1 MISQNSDFK
10 QTIIIGGGTAGW
22 LTALSMVKL
31 PNHGTQVW
39 VIESKDI
46 PNVGAGEGSTP
57 HIVFLLNF
65 LGIDLNE
72 FFLKTAATKKYG
84 IEFENWS
91 GDSEKFK
98 HYFVGNVDSN
108 YAYHFDSQKIINFLK
123 DKALE
128 SGVNYIQDDYVQS
141 FKEGDN
147 IEKIELKENGL
158 MRADF
163 VFDCS
168 GFHRLIIG
176 KEYKPKW
183 VDCGKYLPI
192 KAAIPFTMQR
202 NEKEDRK
209 GVNFT
214 RAVALDHGWVW
225 MIPLQ
230 GRWGCGYCYDSDLIT
245 EEEAK
250 QEVEYCCGK
259 KIFSRFSRP
268 AIKFNTGYYNRLF
281 IGNCMAVGLSG
292 GFFEPLEATS
302 IMTTCM
308 QLNFFLRAKG
318 YNIDQKE
325 FNKTMVKVNEQVL
338 AFLYYHYITKRE
350 DTELWKS
357 FESRP
362 VPKLV
367 KKLVLPNGQLKKITK
382 GEYKKII
389 QANKVYESVFHID
402 SWKAFSNNLIDKHP
416 SVVHNLY
423 SESFWG
429 SLKKKLGF

>member
-1 MISQNSDFK
+1 
-10 QTIIIGGGTAGW
+10 
-22 LTALSMVKL
+22 
-31 PNHGTQVW
+31 
-39 VIESKDI
+39 
-46 PNVGAGEGSTP
+46 
-57 HIVFLLNF
+57 
-65 LGIDLNE
+65 
-72 FFLKTAATKKYG
+72 
-84 IEFENWS
+84 
-91 GDSEKFK
+91 
-98 HYFVGNVDSN
+98 
-108 YAYHFDSQKIINFLK
+108 
-123 DKALE
+123 
-128 SGVNYIQDDYVQS
+128 
-141 FKEGDN
+141 
-147 IEKIELKENGL
+147 

-176 KEYKPKW
+176 KEYKSKW

-209 GVNFT
+209 GVTYT

-230 GRWGCGYCYDSDLIT
+230 GRWGCGYCHDSDLVT

-250 QEVEYCCGK
+250 QEVEYYFNK
-259 KIFSRFSRP
+259 KIFSRFSRS

-325 FNKTMVKVNEQVL
+325 FNKTMVKANEQVL

-350 DTELWKS
+350 DTKLWKS
-357 FESRP
+357 FESKP
-362 VPKLV
+362 VPKLI
-367 KKLVLPNGQLKKITK
+367 KELVLPNGQFKKITK

-402 SWKAFSNNLIDKHP
+402 SWKTFSKNLIDNHQDCT
-416 SVVHNLY
+416 HNLY
-423 SESFWG
+423 SESLWG
-429 SLKKKLGF
+429 SFKKKLGF